1 MTKCRSGLWVERLHL
16 SRGLKSWSHHFTIRP
31 GELLVLMGESGAG
44 KSSLLECL
52 GGFLPADAGEVWLNN
67 QRIDLLSAAQRPV
80 SSLFQQYNL
89 FEHISVAANLRL
101 GFDRA
106 QPDAAQWQRVLQ
118 ACEQLG
124 VADLLQRLPGDLSGG
139 QRQRIALIRTV
150 LRDKPLLLLDEPFS
164 ALDPATRQIAGDW
177 IRAELSKAGK
187 LAILVTHQQSDSDCW
202 ADQTLVI

>member
-1 MTKCRSGLWVERLHL
+1 MRSVGLQVEHLQL
-16 SRGLKSWSHHFTIRP
+16 SRGDKTWLHHFTLRP

-52 GGFLPADAGEVWLNN
+52 GGFLPADTGEIWLNN
-67 QRIDLLSAAQRPV
+67 QRIDQQDAAQRPV

-89 FEHISVAANLRL
+89 FEHISVAENLRL
-101 GFDRA
+101 GFYRA
-106 QPDAAQWQRVLQ
+106 KPDVAQWQQVLQ
-118 ACEQLG
+118 ACEHLG

-164 ALDPATRQIAGDW
+164 ALDAATRQIAGNW
-177 IRAELSKAGK
+177 IRAELGASGK
-187 LAILVTHQQSDSDCW
+187 LAILVTHQQSDSDTW
-202 ADQTLVI
+202 ADQTLMI

>member
-1 MTKCRSGLWVERLHL
+1 MSDNKAGLRVDNLQL
-16 SRGLKSWSHHFTIRP
+16 SRGQIAWAHHFSVKP

-52 GGFLPADAGEVWLNN
+52 GGFLPADTGEIWLNN
-67 QRIDLLSAAQRPV
+67 QRIDLLNAAQRPV

-89 FEHISVAANLRL
+89 FEHISVAENLRL
-101 GFDRA
+101 GFYRA
-106 QPDAAQWQRVLQ
+106 KPTAVQWQLVHQ

-164 ALDPATRQIAGDW
+164 ALDSATRQVAGDW
-177 IRAELSKAGK
+177 IRAELSKTK
-187 LAILVTHQQSDSDCW
+187 KMAILVTHQQSDSDCW
-202 ADQTLVI
+202 ADQTLMI